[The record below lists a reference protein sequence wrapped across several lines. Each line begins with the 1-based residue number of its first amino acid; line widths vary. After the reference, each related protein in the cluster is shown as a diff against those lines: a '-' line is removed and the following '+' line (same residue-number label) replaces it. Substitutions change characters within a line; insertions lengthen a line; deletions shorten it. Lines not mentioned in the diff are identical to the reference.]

1 METYLWIEDRKGK
14 ASYIFWKTLM
24 REVYPNVIVEGKKN
38 NSELIKSV
46 KAIQNQQNRYIII
59 FDNSFDN
66 SQICREQKV
75 LKQYA
80 DMKNNIIL
88 LDIICFEYLLLEFD
102 KLIDW
107 IYAPNDEFRNR
118 RAKAIYARNML
129 IGAIQSGNWDYKG
142 IQEVKAYD
150 INLENHNIERLSA
163 KLLYDLTRN
172 TGFEVSKGMLGE
184 CWVKPCCEWLK
195 RQEND
200 ICGLDDSRLSTTD
213 KMKSIYAGTSL
224 ITEFPKAGL
233 EAVL

>member
-46 KAIQNQQNRYIII
+46 KAIQNQQNRYIIV

-66 SQICREQKV
+66 SQICREQKI

-102 KLIDW
+102 KLI
-107 IYAPNDEFRNR
+107 
-118 RAKAIYARNML
+118 
-129 IGAIQSGNWDYKG
+129 
-142 IQEVKAYD
+142 
-150 INLENHNIERLSA
+150 
-163 KLLYDLTRN
+163 
-172 TGFEVSKGMLGE
+172 GFMHRMTNSEIDGQ
-184 CWVKPCCEWLK
+184 K
-195 RQEND
+195 RFMHE
-200 ICGLDDSRLSTTD
+200 IC
-213 KMKSIYAGTSL
+213 
-224 ITEFPKAGL
+224 
-233 EAVL
+233 